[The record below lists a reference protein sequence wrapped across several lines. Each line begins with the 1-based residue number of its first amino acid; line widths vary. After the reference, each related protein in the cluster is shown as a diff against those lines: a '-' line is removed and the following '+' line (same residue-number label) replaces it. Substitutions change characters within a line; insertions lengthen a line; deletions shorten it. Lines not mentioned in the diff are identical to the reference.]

1 MKTRLWIFLAVALV
15 TAGWLFLAPGSDDV
29 SPLQVLKRT
38 LQMDNAPLPDFS
50 QHADVRAKKQAFF
63 DYLQPIVA
71 ANNQR
76 VLDDRARLRTLAD
89 TSDEALSGSDRRFL
103 QQLVNRYE
111 VDAAASSEAQRA
123 ELLVRLDTVPM
134 SLALS
139 QAAMESAW
147 GTSRFARE
155 GNNLFGQ
162 WCYKAGCGIVPKRR
176 GEGQVHEVASFESV
190 DAAVASYL
198 RNINSHRAYAE
209 LRAARAALRA
219 ANQPVTG
226 NALANHLLRYSE
238 RGMDYVKEIQSMIR
252 INKLA
257 ALDGV

>member
-1 MKTRLWIFLAVALV
+1 MKTRLWIFSAVALV
-15 TAGWLFLAPGSDDV
+15 SAGWLFLAPGSDDV
-29 SPLQVLKRT
+29 SPLQALKRT

-50 QHADVRAKKQAFF
+50 QHTDVRAKKQAFF

-176 GEGQVHEVASFESV
+176 GKVRCTRWRVLRVLMPPSRLICATSTAIALTPSCAQLERRYGQRISRSPATPWPITCC
-190 DAAVASYL
+190 A
-198 RNINSHRAYAE
+198 I
-209 LRAARAALRA
+209 
-219 ANQPVTG
+219 P
-226 NALANHLLRYSE
+226 SE
-238 RGMDYVKEIQSMIR
+238 AWIT
-252 INKLA
+252 
-257 ALDGV
+257 